1 MMRNSVCTLLVAA
14 LMVGACGKSNDTM
27 EERLRPVRY
36 VTVSDASVF
45 RDRSFS
51 GTSKSSRESRLSFKV
66 SGTAINVPVQ
76 IGQRLNAGD
85 LIAEID
91 PASYVL
97 QAQQAQASDPASYV
111 LQAQQAQAS
120 LVEAQAN
127 DRRATANYD
136 RTKGL
141 YANSNAS
148 LNDLESARAQAE
160 SASAVVRAASKALEI
175 ARLNVSY
182 TKLTAAADC
191 SIASLNVEVNENVA
205 SGQQVAAVSCGDV
218 YEVTLNLPESLIGS
232 VREST
237 PVEVR
242 FGAIPDEEFGGV
254 VSEIAVASVAGSAAF
269 PVVIKITG
277 NHPSLRSGLAADVT
291 FQFDSAAANGGG
303 FVLPVTAVIKD
314 PNGTFVYIAEPAELP
329 GQAVVDR
336 RVVTLG
342 ELSQS
347 GIEIVDGLELGDR
360 VITAGISVIRDGQ
373 RVLVPASD

>member
-1 MMRNSVCTLLVAA
+1 MRTSVCTLLAAA
-14 LMVGACGKSNDTM
+14 LILGACGKSDDTM

-36 VTVSDASVF
+36 VTVSDASAF

-66 SGTAINVPVQ
+66 SGTVINVPVQ

-97 QAQQAQASDPASYV
+97 QAQQAQAS
-111 LQAQQAQAS
+111 

-127 DRRATANYD
+127 DRRASANYD

-160 SASAVVRAASKALEI
+160 SARAVARAASKALEI

-191 SIASLNVEVNENVA
+191 SIASLDVEVNENVA
-205 SGQQVAAVSCGDV
+205 SGQQVAIVSCGDA
-218 YEVTLNLPESLIGS
+218 YEVTLDLPESLIGS
-232 VREST
+232 LEEST
-237 PVEVR
+237 PVRLR
-242 FGAIPDEEFGGV
+242 FGAIPDQEFSGV

-269 PVVIKITG
+269 PVVIKIIG
-277 NHPSLRSGLAADVT
+277 SHASLRSGLAADVT
-291 FQFDSAAANGGG
+291 FQFDSAAADGGG
-303 FVLPVTAVIKD
+303 FVLPVTAVISD
-314 PNGTFVYIAEPAELP
+314 PNGTFVFVAEL
-329 GQAVVDR
+329 GELAGEGVVR
-336 RVVTLG
+336 RRAVTLG
-342 ELSQS
+342 ELSQF
-347 GIEIVDGLELGDR
+347 GIEILEGLKVGDR
-360 VITAGISVIRDGQ
+360 VVTAGISVIRDGQ
-373 RVLVPASD
+373 RVLVPASN

>member
-1 MMRNSVCTLLVAA
+1 MKLGVCTMIVATMLLT
-14 LMVGACGKSNDTM
+14 ACGKSDTSI

-66 SGTAINVPVQ
+66 SGTVTNVPVQ

-97 QAQQAQASDPASYV
+97 QAQQAQAT
-111 LQAQQAQAS
+111 

-127 DRRATANYD
+127 DRRAAANYE

-141 YANSNAS
+141 YANDNAS
-148 LNDLESARAQAE
+148 LNDLESSRAQAE
-160 SASAVVRAASKALEI
+160 SAKALVAAAGKALEI

-182 TKLTAAADC
+182 TRLTADTDC
-191 SIASLNVEVNENVA
+191 SIASLDIEVNENVSA
-205 SGQQVAAVSCGDV
+205 GQQVAAVSCGDAF
-218 YEVTLNLPESLIGS
+218 EVSMDLPESLISS
-232 VREST
+232 VDENT
-237 PVEVR
+237 PVSVR
-242 FGAIPDEEFGGV
+242 FGSIPDEVFAGV
-254 VSEIAVASVAGSAAF
+254 ISEIAVASAPGSAAF
-269 PVVIKITG
+269 PVVIQIDGT
-277 NHPSLRSGLAADVT
+277 HPSLRSGLAADVT
-291 FQFDSAAANGGG
+291 FQFESAADQKGGA
-303 FVLPVTAVIKD
+303 VLPVSAVIND
-314 PNGTFVYIAEPAELP
+314 PDGTFVFVAE
-329 GQAVVDR
+329 QAASADEAIVR
-336 RVVTLG
+336 RRPVTLG

-347 GIEIVDGLELGDR
+347 GIEILDGLQVGDR

-373 RVLVPASD
+373 RVLLPAPD